1 MAETA
6 SRAQEDQPAT
16 EPRLGLCGDVADELR
31 WTFSGRRGWLLG
43 MAGNLLVALV
53 VVGYQHYDPHVSGD
67 IKIAYVGIAVVLF
80 VLADTINTNQ
90 LGADADRV
98 VASLVRGDSVRRIL
112 AIKNLALAV
121 LLVPVALLVSLLVR
135 ILVDRWR
142 LVSHTAMYDIGSVF
156 LWLGLGDAVSV
167 LLPYRPISLRARLK
181 ARASWKRWAVR
192 QAAPYVL
199 YYFGAT
205 LLVMLPFVACSGV
218 EAFGRKDSI
227 GYPILYLAN
236 ALLVWVLGLGFAAA
250 YTDRASERFLA
261 ELRRPD

>member
-1 MAETA
+1 MTGTA
-6 SRAQEDQPAT
+6 NLPEEGQPAT
-16 EPRLGLCGDVADELR
+16 EPKLGLLGDVADELR

-53 VVGYQHYDPHVSGD
+53 VVGYQDYDPHVSGD
-67 IKIAYVGIAVVLF
+67 IKIAYVGIAVVVF

-90 LGADADRV
+90 LGADAERV
-98 VASLVRGDSVRRIL
+98 AASLERGDTVRRIL

-121 LLVPVALLVSLLVR
+121 LLVPVALLVSIVVR
-135 ILVDRWR
+135 ILVGRWR

-181 ARASWKRWAVR
+181 ARASWGRWAVR
-192 QAAPYVL
+192 QATPYVL
-199 YYFGAT
+199 YYLGAT
-205 LLVMLPFVACSGV
+205 LVVMLPFVACSTV

-227 GYPILYLAN
+227 WYPILYLAN
-236 ALLVWVLGLGFAAA
+236 ALLVWVLGLLFAAA
-250 YTDRASERFLA
+250 YTDRAAERFAA

>member
-1 MAETA
+1 MAESA
-6 SRAQEDQPAT
+6 GVRAGDPTAT
-16 EPRLGLCGDVADELR
+16 EPRLGLFGDVADELR

-43 MAGNLLVALV
+43 LAGNLLVALV

-98 VASLVRGDSVRRIL
+98 LASLERGDTVRRII
-112 AIKNLALAV
+112 AIKNVALAV
-121 LLVPVALLVSLLVR
+121 LLVPVALLISVVVR
-135 ILVDRWR
+135 ILVGRWR
-142 LVSHTAMYDIGSVF
+142 LVTHTAMYDIGSVF

-167 LLPYRPISLRARLK
+167 LLPYRPISLRARMK
-181 ARASWKRWAVR
+181 ARSSWKRWAVR
-192 QAAPYVL
+192 QAAPYAI
-199 YYFGAT
+199 YYLGVSLIVT
-205 LLVMLPFVACSGV
+205 LPFVICSGV

-227 GYPILYLAN
+227 AYPLLYLAN
-236 ALLVWVLGLGFAAA
+236 ALVVWGLGVWFAST
-250 YTDRASERFLA
+250 YTDHAEKRFLT